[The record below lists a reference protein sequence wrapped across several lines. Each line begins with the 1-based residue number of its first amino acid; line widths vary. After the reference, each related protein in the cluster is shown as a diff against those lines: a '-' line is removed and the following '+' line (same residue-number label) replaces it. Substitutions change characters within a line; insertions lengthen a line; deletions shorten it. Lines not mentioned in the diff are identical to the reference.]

1 MLRATAAAMAV
12 LLAVPSP
19 AAYAAGKAPLTI
31 RAKATGPANRAL
43 TVFWRASRAATNN
56 YMRIDKASTVAIPG
70 TIYVGT
76 RLQGGSGEALHRWR
90 FAGDFPQSAMNNGQ
104 GLRLAVPTD
113 PNDCLAASTIS
124 AMARLQSA
132 NAETLLSRVIL
143 IGHVRE
149 VCDVQGKAANV
160 AAADKAIHDLYS
172 LLRSTVRGFDG
183 GMCSSETP
191 CRT

>member
-12 LLAVPSP
+12 LLALPGP

-56 YMRIDKASTVAIPG
+56 YMRIDKASTVVIPG

-90 FAGDFPQSAMNNGQ
+90 FGGDFPQRAMNNGE
-104 GLRLAVPTD
+104 GLRLAI
-113 PNDCLAASTIS
+113 PNAPDCFAAAAI
-124 AMARLQSA
+124 AGMARLANA

-143 IGHVRE
+143 VGHVRE
-149 VCDVQGKAANV
+149 VCDLQGKAANV
-160 AAADKAIHDLYS
+160 AAADKAIQDLYT
-172 LLRSTVRGFDG
+172 LLRSTVRGFEG